1 MHWFDA
7 PGMIQR
13 FSFSN
18 GNVSHKGRL
27 IDTARNAVVDAAGG
41 IRLASFGTRGP
52 DLTTGGSADAQ
63 NPGNISLIEHAGELL
78 SLWEGG
84 SPHVINPSTLQT
96 EGHKSWSTETEG
108 LPFGAHPRVDKD
120 GSIWNVGYSVNPAAL
135 ILSHISAQGQMP
147 QTHVLP
153 QTATP
158 MVHDFL
164 ITDTKIV
171 ILAPPYTSSNREGS
185 TFVDL
190 FEWDDTQPTQ
200 AIVIDKDD
208 LSSVTQI

>member
-1 MHWFDA
+1 M
-7 PGMIQR
+7 
-13 FSFSN
+13 
-18 GNVSHKGRL
+18 
-27 IDTARNAVVDAAGG
+27 
-41 IRLASFGTRGP
+41 
-52 DLTTGGSADAQ
+52 
-63 NPGNISLIEHAGELL
+63 
-78 SLWEGG
+78 
-84 SPHVINPSTLQT
+84 INPSTLQT